1 MAFTHALKQEKHK
14 RGTQQFSS
22 DSWGTC
28 HLATPNSD
36 DWSSFS
42 CANCKILTNPLK
54 IPRQN
59 IRQTR
64 MLCCWYVLL
73 PYPIMALQTPHGE
86 SLHVRW
92 QILCYYRVK
101 GSRGQGMGVSQYFFL
116 IETQKWSAGIWR
128 KKMAFFLWIIH
139 DAICIPFA
147 PSPSQQDLTIPQ
159 CVGYC
164 LAHINHQKPHSS
176 SLDVQGPLGVGV
188 DVHLHHSVVDCFT
201 DVLLCSVSKKG

>member
-59 IRQTR
+59 PSDPNA
-64 MLCCWYVLL
+64 VLL
-73 PYPIMALQTPHGE
+73 VCVASISHNGSSNSPWWITTC
-86 SLHVRW
+86 SW
-92 QILCYYRVK
+92 KILCAYRVK
-101 GSRGQGMGVSQYFFL
+101 GSRGQGMGVSQDFFL
-116 IETQKWSAGIWR
+116 IETQQWIAGIWR
-128 KKMAFFLWIIH
+128 KKNGIFSVDHSRCHLH
-139 DAICIPFA
+139 SIC
-147 PSPSQQDLTIPQ
+147 TIPQ
-159 CVGYC
+159 SAGPYHSPMRGVLFG
-164 LAHINHQKPHSS
+164 PH
-176 SLDVQGPLGVGV
+176 
-188 DVHLHHSVVDCFT
+188 
-201 DVLLCSVSKKG
+201 